1 VTRCAIDPDAT
12 PSLIIGGLPSNRAM
26 PLLSTLALSATF
38 LLVAIRQLARDRELA
53 RMRTD
58 FVSSV
63 SHELRTPLT
72 QIRMFAETLKFD
84 RVRSEA
90 ERRRSLEI
98 IDQEV
103 RRLSD
108 LVDNILCFSRGE
120 RGATRI
126 APEECDLVALV
137 SETIERFVPIS
148 SECGTRI
155 RLESEPYLEATVDP
169 DSMRR
174 VVLNLL
180 ENAVRYGPAE
190 QEIVVSLSE
199 DDERIVIV
207 VDDEGPGVPTGDRD
221 RVWRKFHR
229 LERDRER
236 HHGGLGIGLA
246 VVRDIV
252 ALHHGTTAVRGGAR
266 GGAQFVIELPASPP
280 SRRGA
285 NEIAAS
291 ESRPQ

>member
-1 VTRCAIDPDAT
+1 
-12 PSLIIGGLPSNRAM
+12 
-26 PLLSTLALSATF
+26 
-38 LLVAIRQLARDRELA
+38 
-53 RMRTD
+53 
-58 FVSSV
+58 
-63 SHELRTPLT
+63 
-72 QIRMFAETLKFD
+72 
-84 RVRSEA
+84 VRSEA